1 MFPGKDADGPLGES
15 DLYWFWRRAR
25 DAAGI
30 VADARL
36 HDLRHAHASHAVM
49 NGESLHVAGRL
60 LGHRRASTTNR
71 YVHLDD
77 ATLSHAAE
85 RVAETIRQ
93 KLSYSQRHNSVRLS
107 GDASLGKR

>member
-1 MFPGKDADGPLGES
+1 MFPGYGGDAPLDRN
-15 DLYWFWRRAR
+15 DLWTFWTRAR

-30 VADARL
+30 VEDARL

-49 NGESLHVAGRL
+49 NGESLHVAGRQ

-77 ATLSHAAE
+77 ATLGQAAE
-85 RVAETIRQ
+85 RVVAAIAR
-93 KLSYSQRHNSVRLS
+93 KLRHAGGAQR
-107 GDASLGKR
+107 